1 MVRIGETQ
9 CSQKINPHRK
19 KPNVDE
25 ILSDVGNSP
34 IINDYVEREQK
45 LFLKHKS
52 LFTRLMPQAYYENH
66 DCFRVLWRDS
76 SL

>member
-19 KPNVDE
+19 KPNIDE

-45 LFLKHKS
+45 LFLNHK
-52 LFTRLMPQAYYENH
+52 
-66 DCFRVLWRDS
+66 
-76 SL
+76 